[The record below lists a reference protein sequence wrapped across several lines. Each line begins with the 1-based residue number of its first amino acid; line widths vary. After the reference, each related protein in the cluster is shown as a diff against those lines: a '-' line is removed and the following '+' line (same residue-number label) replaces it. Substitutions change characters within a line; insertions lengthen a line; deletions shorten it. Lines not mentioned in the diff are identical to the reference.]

1 MSNSPLNVLVVDDE
15 DIIRYL
21 CTSAL
26 SEAGHSS
33 IAVEDGSSALKALDK
48 ERFDSIL
55 LDMAFV
61 GPPMGRELYE
71 RIIAEHPFMKGRIA
85 IITGILA
92 RKDIEKF
99 QNDGVP
105 VLEKPFE
112 LTDMIATVN
121 GFGPVGEQ

>member
-1 MSNSPLNVLVVDDE
+1 MSSSPLNVLVVDDE

-71 RIIAEHPFMKGRIA
+71 RIIDKHPFMKG
-85 IITGILA
+85 LS
-92 RKDIEKF
+92 E
-99 QNDGVP
+99 
-105 VLEKPFE
+105 E
-112 LTDMIATVN
+112 LVN
-121 GFGPVGEQ
+121 RMAEHFLCRFLMTLPRSLMTQW